1 MMKGKKQLLIG
12 LIFGVVIGWMLGF
25 LRLPYIEKNYS
36 FLLGF
41 IAALVFIALSLLLL
55 TVWDGDFL
63 HGIISKKTANRSSN
77 STRTYTYARIIMV
90 GILVLGGV
98 LVYNRNKSF
107 QLKIQDQQN
116 ELQELKVLATSVQ
129 KNDLKPLLTSLLE
142 DISKELNQ
150 NPRRTLSDTT
160 LNRIVA
166 LSFAFKP
173 YKYINGDSLSK
184 QESSPERGQLL
195 QALVLMNI
203 DTGTFGR
210 IKRSVPFAWADLRAA
225 DLKGLDL
232 SGINLANANLKN
244 ADMSGINL
252 KGADLK
258 EANLWGA
265 NLNQANLRNVD
276 LKKADLRWVQLN
288 EAHLTLANLSGA
300 NLSNAQLRKADLT
313 GATARWTQLVGILFN
328 EAILTSVDF
337 GGSNFTKANLKQA
350 TLIDAD
356 IRTIDFSGAN
366 FEGVRLENAWV
377 NKNWPEKLKEWQP
390 VGLKALQENY
400 TAVNDTIDRSK
411 RPLYRLK
418 KN

>member
-55 TVWDGDFL
+55 TAWDGDFL
-63 HGIISKKTANRSSN
+63 HGIISKKTANRSAN
-77 STRTYTYARIIMV
+77 STRTYTYIRIIMV

-150 NPRRTLSDTT
+150 NPQRTLSDAT

-210 IKRSVPFAWADLRAA
+210 IKRNVPFAWADLRAA

-232 SGINLANANLKN
+232 SGINLANANLEN

-300 NLSNAQLRKADLT
+300 NFSNAQLRKADLT
-313 GATARWTQLVGILFN
+313 GAIVRRAQSVGTLFN
-328 EAILTSVDF
+328 EAVLSRIDLAGT
-337 GGSNFTKANLKQA
+337 NLAKANFSQA
-350 TLIDAD
+350 ELSEAD
-356 IRTIDFSGAN
+356 MRTVDLSLADLSGVQLNKA
-366 FEGVRLENAWV
+366 LV
-377 NKNWPEKLKEWQP
+377 NKEWPEKLKEWQP
-390 VGLKALQENY
+390 IGLKALQETY
-400 TAVNDTIDRSK
+400 TTVNDTADKFK